1 MFYGKFICEYV
12 VDSQTVDFFPR
23 SLSTV
28 ELDSAHFTFNRFHF
42 SNFSEPT
49 GFIIK
54 PHVIELNQ
62 IFLFFH
68 PSIYFPNKLRTKT
81 TQMKLDWERKCR
93 MQSYNLMYSSI

>member
-12 VDSQTVDFFPR
+12 VDSQTVNFFPR
-23 SLSTV
+23 SFCTV

-54 PHVIELNQ
+54 P
-62 IFLFFH
+62 
-68 PSIYFPNKLRTKT
+68 IYIPCN
-81 TQMKLDWERKCR
+81 
-93 MQSYNLMYSSI
+93 